1 MRLYN
6 YGSIFILKND
16 ELILTDNM
24 SVSFGGGY
32 LKTKLELIRLKRSV
46 RVAERVYSILED
58 KRDVLIARLN
68 ELVEQAQRLREQLVE
83 SLSEA
88 YEAVQ
93 DSYVKIGPMRFESIA
108 STTPETLQIDI
119 NRYSMMGITLP
130 IVEAKSVEA
139 QYNYGIGDTSVS
151 LDEAVRKMRK
161 ILPTICSAAA
171 AESAIFRVAE
181 ELKKTQ
187 RLLNALEYVVIPR
200 YNSAIQEITMA
211 LDEMEREY
219 FTKLKH
225 IKRILEKRTEMTSLK
240 SS

>member
-1 MRLYN
+1 
-6 YGSIFILKND
+6 
-16 ELILTDNM
+16 M

-68 ELVEQAQRLREQLVE
+68 ELIEQAQRFREQLIE
-83 SLSEA
+83 TLSDA
-88 YEAVQ
+88 YTAVQ
-93 DSYVKIGPMRFESIA
+93 EGYMKVGPARFESIA
-108 STTPETLQIDI
+108 TTTPETLKIDI
-119 NRYSMMGITLP
+119 SRYTMMGITLP
-130 IVEAKSVEA
+130 IVEVKSVEA
-139 QYNYGIGDTSVS
+139 QYNYGIADTSVS
-151 LDEAVRKMRK
+151 LDEAVRKMRR
-161 ILPTICSAAA
+161 ILPTICNAAA
-171 AESAIFRVAE
+171 SENAIFRVAE

-200 YNSAIQEITMA
+200 YKSAIQEITMT
-211 LDEMEREY
+211 LDEMERDY

-225 IKRILEKRTEMTSLK
+225 IKRILEKRAATTSLK